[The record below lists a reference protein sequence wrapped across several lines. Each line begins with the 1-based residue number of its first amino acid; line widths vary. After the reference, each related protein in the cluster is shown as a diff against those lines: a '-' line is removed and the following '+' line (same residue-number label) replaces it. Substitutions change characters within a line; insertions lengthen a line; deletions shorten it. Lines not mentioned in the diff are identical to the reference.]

1 MGSEKLPSIT
11 SKELIRVLKK
21 IGFEEHHQKGSHLT
35 LKRSSD
41 KRRVVVPVH
50 PGKALKI
57 GTLKG
62 ILDDVGLSKEE
73 LYELL

>member
-1 MGSEKLPSIT
+1 MSSEKLPSIT

-21 IGFEEHHQKGSHLT
+21 IDFEEHHQKGSHLM
-35 LKRSSD
+35 LKRPSD

-50 PGKALKI
+50 PGKTLKI

-73 LYELL
+73 LNELL